1 MLNHVSFQN
10 KSVGPGA
17 VVKAACLEGRRS
29 MVRTPLWHSSFNE
42 TKCFFPALS
51 LWFNIVGNLRDRE
64 VADRQI
70 FYWQKKSHYRLICHR
85 NERDICTCIYKN
97 LNLLKSYDNI
107 QTDRYFIDRN
117 KSHYRLICHRNER
130 DICTCIYKNLNLL
143 KSYDNI
149 QTDRYFID
157 RKKDITDLFVIE
169 MKEIYVHVY
178 TRILID
184 NIHDMT
190 YTTKIMLSGIN
201 KIKTGY
207 FDYMNDYYLKKLRGI
222 AKITKRSIILPNQR

>member
-1 MLNHVSFQN
+1 MFLFRIR
-10 KSVGPGA
+10 A
-17 VVKAACLEGRRS
+17 WVKAACFEGRRS

-70 FYWQKKSHYRLICHR
+70 FYWQK
-85 NERDICTCIYKN
+85 
-97 LNLLKSYDNI
+97 
-107 QTDRYFIDRN
+107 

-222 AKITKRSIILPNQR
+222 AKITKRSIILFPAPKPEIKLLLCMTYMY